1 MIVYRKD
8 RRTGAWNVFGPASE
22 VRVGTV
28 TVTKKDG
35 THRQERVVKVSK
47 PFDVD
52 GVAHVY
58 GYLEDKAPK
67 TCANCG
73 ETIRG
78 KAYLVRDSCYTL
90 GYCCKICANEEWF
103 DRSF

>member
-8 RRTGAWNVFGPASE
+8 RRTGRWNVFGPASE

-47 PFDVD
+47 PFDVN
-52 GVAHVY
+52 GTPHVY
-58 GYLEDKAPK
+58 GYLEDNTTKE
-67 TCANCG
+67 CAECG
-73 ETIRG
+73 EKIRG
-78 KAYLVRDSCYTL
+78 KAYLVQDSNYTL
-90 GYCCKICANEEWF
+90 GYCCSRCADEPWYS
-103 DRSF
+103 RSF